1 MTVKE
6 MIPLETATPP
16 SLHEP
21 SCADILAEAV
31 EAHPGVAAAVVDHKR
46 TTLTLSYNPATIS
59 AGEADKI
66 AVALSRRINRREA
79 ACNSAHAVRCID
91 CVATAPHDQ
100 AHNHVAVLVDEGEVP
115 AALERHLSLT
125 DGSLAKIEKRYR
137 QIGAAGP
144 AAEPEEPWLVKNL
157 ETVLAGLSLLTLV
170 AGLVAGA
177 LGYSRAMQ
185 VAFFVLS
192 YAAGGY
198 TGLAEG
204 IKSLREFS
212 FDVNFL
218 MLAAAIGAATIGAW
232 EEGAILLFLFSL
244 SGALESYAMD
254 RTRSAIE
261 KLMDLTPAEALVK
274 QGQDEVLVPVEAL
287 QIGDVI
293 IIKPGERVAAD
304 GEVLTGQSEIDQS
317 PITGESIPV
326 SKAMGDPVFAGTI
339 NGQGALEAKVTK
351 LAQDSTLAKTIQM
364 VSEAQS
370 QRSPTQRAI
379 DWFGSRYTVAVI
391 VGTLAMIFIPYLLL
405 GWEFSTAFY
414 RGMTLLV
421 VASPCALVISTP
433 ASVLSA
439 IANAARNGI
448 LFKGGAHLE
457 NTAKVKVVAFDKT
470 GTLTSGEPSV
480 TEIVPL
486 NGWAESDLLRLAA
499 AAELRSEHHLAKAV
513 VQAARQRQ
521 LIIPEAD
528 EFQALMGRGAQARV
542 EGHEIVVG
550 KPSLFAGSD
559 TDEALTETITALERQ
574 GKTVMLISRDDQLI
588 GAIAVADTVRPA
600 AKVAVA
606 QLKKAGVERVVM
618 LTGDNERAAQT
629 IAEQAGVDEFFAG
642 LLPQDKV
649 RLLQELE
656 QKYGPVAMVGDGVND
671 APALA
676 TATVGIAMGAAGTD
690 VALETAD
697 VVLMA
702 DDLSKLPYAIDLS
715 RRSDR
720 VIKQNLAFAGLVI
733 ILLISSAVFG
743 LVPLPIGVV
752 GHEGSTL
759 LVVMNGL
766 RLLKS
771 NQRLLHLKTNSL

>member
-1 MTVKE
+1 MTVKDL
-6 MIPLETATPP
+6 IPLQPVSPAVANV
-16 SLHEP
+16 P
-21 SCADILAEAV
+21 SCADILAETV
-31 EAHPGVAAAVVDHKR
+31 EAHPGVTAAVVDHKR

-59 AGEADKI
+59 AAEADKI

-79 ACNSAHAVRCID
+79 ACNSAHAVRCVD
-91 CVATAPHDQ
+91 CVALTPHDQ

-125 DGSLAKIEKRYR
+125 DGSLAKIEKGYR
-137 QIGAAGP
+137 QIGQAGP
-144 AAEPEEPWLVKNL
+144 AAEPEEPWLIKNL

-170 AGLVAGA
+170 GGLAAGA
-177 LGYSRAMQ
+177 LGYARAVQ

-261 KLMDLTPAEALVK
+261 KLMDLAPAEALVK

-317 PITGESIPV
+317 PITGESVPV

-448 LFKGGAHLE
+448 LFKGGAHL
-457 NTAKVKVVAFDKT
+457 
-470 GTLTSGEPSV
+470 
-480 TEIVPL
+480 
-486 NGWAESDLLRLAA
+486 
-499 AAELRSEHHLAKAV
+499 
-513 VQAARQRQ
+513 
-521 LIIPEAD
+521 
-528 EFQALMGRGAQARV
+528 
-542 EGHEIVVG
+542 
-550 KPSLFAGSD
+550 
-559 TDEALTETITALERQ
+559 
-574 GKTVMLISRDDQLI
+574 
-588 GAIAVADTVRPA
+588 
-600 AKVAVA
+600 
-606 QLKKAGVERVVM
+606 
-618 LTGDNERAAQT
+618 
-629 IAEQAGVDEFFAG
+629 
-642 LLPQDKV
+642 
-649 RLLQELE
+649 
-656 QKYGPVAMVGDGVND
+656 
-671 APALA
+671 
-676 TATVGIAMGAAGTD
+676 
-690 VALETAD
+690 
-697 VVLMA
+697 
-702 DDLSKLPYAIDLS
+702 
-715 RRSDR
+715 
-720 VIKQNLAFAGLVI
+720 
-733 ILLISSAVFG
+733 
-743 LVPLPIGVV
+743 
-752 GHEGSTL
+752 
-759 LVVMNGL
+759 
-766 RLLKS
+766 
-771 NQRLLHLKTNSL
+771 